1 MLFEIFGQRQNST
14 IRSFNFS
21 EKSNRNIVLST
32 KVKGMSLKIILHF
45 RINSIIIC
53 TIFFQT

>member
-14 IRSFNFS
+14 IRSFNYS
-21 EKSNRNIVLST
+21 KKADKNIVLST
-32 KVKGMSLKIILHF
+32 KVKGMSLKNILHS